1 MGFIKIIDLSYAY
14 PKHTLRLYK
23 KGIDIMIKNRL
34 LPNLPQTLGS
44 RPELLNM
51 QTLRH
56 PFSIR
61 LMHWLTGLII
71 IAMIASGLVMVRLD
85 DANPWKY
92 ESLYIW
98 HQSIGITA
106 LVLINIRLFLRLR
119 TRLQS
124 LPTSMNSTS
133 VRVAN
138 FMHRAMYVLMLSVP
152 IAGLVMSAAYPQ
164 GQGLAFFGW
173 TLPSFLSPNE
183 QVFNFAKTVHWLLAY
198 AFTCLIALHIL
209 AALKHRFFD
218 RPENDV
224 LARML

>member
-1 MGFIKIIDLSYAY
+1 
-14 PKHTLRLYK
+14 
-23 KGIDIMIKNRL
+23 MIKNRL
-34 LPNLPQTLGS
+34 LPNLPLTLGS
-44 RPELLNM
+44 RPDLLNM

-61 LMHWLTGLII
+61 LMHWLTGFII
-71 IAMIASGLVMVRLD
+71 IAMIASGLVMVRMD
-85 DANPWKY
+85 DVNPWKY

-106 LVLINIRLFLRLR
+106 LLLINIRLFLRLR

-138 FMHRAMYVLMLSVP
+138 FVQRTMYILMLCVP
-152 IAGLVMSAAYPQ
+152 LAGLVMSAVYPQ
-164 GQGLAFFGW
+164 GQGLVFFRW

-183 QVFNFAKTVHWLLAY
+183 QVFNLAKIVHWLLAY
-198 AFTCLIALHIL
+198 AFTCLIGLQVL
-209 AALKHRFFD
+209 AALRHRFFD
-218 RPENDV
+218 LPEHDV
-224 LARML
+224 LARIL